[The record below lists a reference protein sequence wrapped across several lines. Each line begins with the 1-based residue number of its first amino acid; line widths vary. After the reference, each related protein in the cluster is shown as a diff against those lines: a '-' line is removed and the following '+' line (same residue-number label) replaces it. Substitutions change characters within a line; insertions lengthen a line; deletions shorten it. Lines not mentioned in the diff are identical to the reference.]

1 MYVFFCEPIKN
12 NIIINGNFIKIL
24 YSTPNVVL
32 NGIYLFLSF
41 KNILCEKYFNKNK
54 YIFSVND
61 EHNSE
66 IINYIQQVETSLLN
80 KINIKNKIPLNKMY
94 EQIKQGFIKI
104 FTPLHSPF
112 EPLGPE
118 GRQRCNE
125 DKITNNLNNDFL
137 LKISGLWES
146 ETCYGVTYKFIKLN
160 T

>member
-1 MYVFFCEPIKN
+1 MIITTSLLQYNDMYVFFCEPIKN

-66 IINYIQQVETSLLN
+66 IINYIQHVETSLLN

-104 FTPLHSPF
+104 F
-112 EPLGPE
+112 
-118 GRQRCNE
+118 NE

-160 T
+160 Q